1 MFSIA
6 YSLYVCKR
14 FKMAK
19 FLNLDKFNE
28 EKTHRLSNHFDFRL
42 SSFFQTFLRDRHA
55 ALFFGL
61 GNLEHHVE
69 HRVLDDALEAS
80 RARLSLDRLL
90 GDGAEGVFFEDQLDI
105 VHREQL
111 FILLDGRILRL
122 GQNAQEVV
130 LGERFKRADDG
141 QTSDDL
147 RNNAVL
153 HEVFGAH
160 LVNQLVEAFRRI
172 LLLALDFRAEADAR
186 CVLLKTLGYDVLD
199 ADEGAADDEEDILR
213 INLDRRRFGV
223 LPLAA
228 RRELDDGAFEHL
240 EQRLLHALVPGIGG
254 DRVVRARLSR
264 DLVELVEIDDAVLR
278 LLDVLFRRIVEVANG
293 DLDIRADEARFCEA
307 RRVRHGKWNVEEA
320 RQVRQ
325 KCRLAA
331 ARRAE
336 HDDVRLLDVRAV
348 LVHVAV
354 LHAFIMVVDG
364 YGENLLRTVLID
376 DVLVEVRLDDMR
388 LVLLQNLVE
397 LASKIELLLLDA
409 RRLVLLDEIV
419 YVLDAVLADGKSRVR
434 VKDRHIILIVHR
446 DLALAEAAGM
456 LDRFLSRHYDSPFV
470 RVKGNADRF
479 SAS

>member
-28 EKTHRLSNHFDFRL
+28 EKTHRLSNHFDLRL
-42 SSFFQTFLRDRHA
+42 FSFFQTFLRDRHA
-55 ALFFGL
+55 ALFVGFGD
-61 GNLEHHVE
+61 LEHHIE

-90 GDGAEGVFFEDQLDI
+90 GDGSKGIFFEDQLHV

-111 FILLDGRILRL
+111 FVLLDRRVLRL
-122 GQNAQEVV
+122 CQNAQEVV

-141 QTSDDL
+141 QTADDL
-147 RNNAVL
+147 GNDAVL

-160 LVNQLVEAFRRI
+160 LVDELVEAFRRI
-172 LLLALDFRAEADAR
+172 LLLALYFRTEADAR
-186 CVLLKTLGYDVLD
+186 RIILNALGYDVLD
-199 ADEGAADDEEDILR
+199 ADEGAADDEENVLR
-213 INLDRRRFGV
+213 IDLDRRRFGV
-223 LPLAA
+223 LPLSA
-228 RRELDDGAFEHL
+228 RRELDDRTFEHL
-240 EQRLLHALVPGIGG
+240 EERLLHALVPGIGG

-264 DLVELVEIDDAVLR
+264 DLVELVEIDDTVFR

-293 DLDIRADEARFCEA
+293 DLYIRADEARFREA
-307 RRVRHGKWNVEEA
+307 RRVRHGKRDVKEA

-325 KCRLAA
+325 ERRLAA

-336 HDDVRLLDVRAV
+336 HDDVRLLNVRAV

-354 LHAFIMVVDG
+354 LHALVMVVDG
-364 YGENLLRTVLID
+364 DGEDLLRAVLID

-388 LVLLQNLVE
+388 LVLLQDLVE
-397 LASKIELLLLDA
+397 LAGKVELLLLDV

-419 YVLDAVLADGKSRVR
+419 YILDAVLADGKARVR
-434 VKDRHIILIVHR
+434 VKDRHIVLIVHR

-456 LDRFLSRHYDSPFV
+456 LDRFLSRHHDSPFT
-470 RVKGNADRF
+470 
-479 SAS
+479 